1 MRIGTGSR
9 VEPNIP
15 ATQIEVFDG
24 LVVESQNRWPS
35 LRYDFGAIN
44 SFFSRLIPAGFYY
57 KTFMW
62 PSSMWEKYEWFIRRA
77 AGLGKAADEH
87 EDPDRYEHI
96 HFHCDALIAGGGLSG
111 LISAFILGSAGARVL
126 IADEKPELGGNLL
139 YEGDIK
145 IDNSKSTSWVKKI
158 ETQLRE
164 MKNIKILKRSTVFG
178 YHDHNYITISER
190 CTDHLSEKDENS
202 TRHRLWKVRAKE
214 VLIAQGMH
222 ERPQVISGNDIPGV
236 MLSSAARGYVN
247 KFGVIPGRNAIITTN
262 NDDAY
267 RTAIALKNA
276 GIKEITIIDSREKH
290 S

>member
-1 MRIGTGSR
+1 MYKRQGVEEPNALMRIGTGSR

-44 SFFSRLIPAGFYY
+44 SFFSSLIPAGFYY

-96 HFHCDALIAGGGLSG
+96 HFHCDVLIAGGGLSG

-126 IADEKPELGGNLL
+126 IADEKPEVGGNLL
-139 YEGDIK
+139 YEDDIK

-164 MKNIKILKRSTVFG
+164 MKNIKIL
-178 YHDHNYITISER
+178 
-190 CTDHLSEKDENS
+190 
-202 TRHRLWKVRAKE
+202 
-214 VLIAQGMH
+214 
-222 ERPQVISGNDIPGV
+222 
-236 MLSSAARGYVN
+236 
-247 KFGVIPGRNAIITTN
+247 
-262 NDDAY
+262 
-267 RTAIALKNA
+267 
-276 GIKEITIIDSREKH
+276 
-290 S
+290 